1 MNYSRMTEMISPFN
15 RTLQM
20 PGSMGG
26 FGMETVP
33 ELAKLSHEVARQAAM
48 IGYVNGFG
56 LFTAASFV
64 AIVLVLC
71 AGGRG
76 KGA

>member
-15 RTLQM
+15 RTLYL
-20 PGSMGG
+20 PGSMGA

-33 ELAKLSHEVARQAAM
+33 ELAKLSEEITRQAAM

-56 LFTAASFV
+56 LFTAASAV
-64 AIVLVLC
+64 AIVLVLL

-76 KGA
+76 RSA

>member
-1 MNYSRMTEMISPFN
+1 
-15 RTLQM
+15 
-20 PGSMGG
+20 MGG

-33 ELAKLSHEVARQAAM
+33 ELAKLSGEIARQSAM

-56 LFTAASFV
+56 LFTAASAV
-64 AIVLVLC
+64 AIVLV
-71 AGGRG
+71 AFSGGRG

>member
-1 MNYSRMTEMISPFN
+1 
-15 RTLQM
+15 
-20 PGSMGG
+20 
-26 FGMETVP
+26 
-33 ELAKLSHEVARQAAM
+33 M